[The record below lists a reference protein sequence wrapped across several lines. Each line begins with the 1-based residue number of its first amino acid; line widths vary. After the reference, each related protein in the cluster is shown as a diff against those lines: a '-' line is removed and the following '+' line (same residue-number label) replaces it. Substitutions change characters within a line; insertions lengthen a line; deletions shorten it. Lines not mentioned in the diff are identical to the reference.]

1 MLKSKREGKRTYGAR
16 KAEKKRARHEKKHAS
31 HKKNVRERRHLQT
44 ETVNADGTTTYTDAD
59 GSYYVE
65 SADGT
70 TEIYF
75 DSSDTLLETSIES
88 ENSYEVLDAN
98 N

>member
-44 ETVNADGTTTYTDAD
+44 ATVNADGSTTYTDASGFSETVNVDGTTTYTETD
-59 GSYYVE
+59 GSY
-65 SADGT
+65 
-70 TEIYF
+70 
-75 DSSDTLLETSIES
+75 
-88 ENSYEVLDAN
+88 
-98 N
+98 